1 MNSHQLLW
9 WPMAGTAGLLGLTR
23 ALTALTVGSVVTVCV
38 VLALSGC
45 LGAVLMAAHRGRP
58 RASLRSCAIGAS
70 AAAGGSFAV
79 VGLVA
84 VLGAGL
90 GAVGAI
96 LVVARSPWAARLL
109 SVTHDTSLSPAT
121 THASSDRS
129 TNDELCLAWR
139 TSFAALQ
146 RTPNPALQSELV
158 EIRGRILDELE
169 LRDGASPVRTPPPA
183 PASARCRPL
192 RRWFVR
198 R

>member
-1 MNSHQLLW
+1 MNSHRLLW
-9 WPMAGTAGLLGLTR
+9 WPMAGAAGLLGLTR

-45 LGAVLMAAHRGRP
+45 LGAVLMAAHRGRR
-58 RASLRSCAIGAS
+58 RASLRSCAIWAS
-70 AAAGGSFAV
+70 AAAGATFAIA
-79 VGLVA
+79 GLVA

-121 THASSDRS
+121 THASSARS

-146 RTPNPALQSELV
+146 RTANPALQSELV

-169 LRDGASPVRTPPPA
+169 LRDPVGFARWVNAGASSARTPPPHL
-183 PASARCRPL
+183 SH
-192 RRWFVR
+192 
-198 R
+198 